1 MKLSAKNC
9 IAIGQKTDTYQC
21 ASVLV
26 MGKLI
31 PISSV
36 INLEK
41 ITLIKSRTPLV

>member
-1 MKLSAKNC
+1 MKLFAKNC
-9 IAIGQKTDTYQC
+9 IAIGQKTDTCQC

-31 PISSV
+31 PISSM

-41 ITLIKSRTPLV
+41 ITLIEPRIPLV